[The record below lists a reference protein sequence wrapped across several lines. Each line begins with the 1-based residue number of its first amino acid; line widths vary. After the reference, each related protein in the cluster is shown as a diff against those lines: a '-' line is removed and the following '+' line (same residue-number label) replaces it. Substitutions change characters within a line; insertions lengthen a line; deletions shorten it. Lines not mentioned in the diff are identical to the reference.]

1 MIITLPLHVTGL
13 YVYVN
18 NCAAGQRL
26 PGPTLAR
33 AGKVVPAPVDPET
46 EDVQRL
52 RDHLHSLSLHFSKR
66 LVRQHE
72 D

>member
-1 MIITLPLHVTGL
+1 MTVTLRLHVKGL

-26 PGPTLAR
+26 PGTTLAR
-33 AGKVVPAPVDPET
+33 VGQLVPAPVDPET
-46 EDVQRL
+46 EDVQCL
-52 RDHLHSLSLHFSKR
+52 RDHLHSLSLHFLKR
-66 LVRQHE
+66 LVREHE